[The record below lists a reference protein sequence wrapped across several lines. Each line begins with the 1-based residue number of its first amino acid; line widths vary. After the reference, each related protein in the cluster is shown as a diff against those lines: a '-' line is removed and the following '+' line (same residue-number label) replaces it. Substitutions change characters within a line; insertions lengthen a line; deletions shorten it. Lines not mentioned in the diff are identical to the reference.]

1 MNTAA
6 QPLAARMDA
15 APRLL
20 LEVRDEDARRRHV
33 VAAAGA
39 LAFHIAAAALLWW
52 MPSAPAVARPAP
64 QVVADLRSRSTP
76 LVAPPAPFRLTQK
89 EPQRGRP
96 AAEVDI
102 SALLPRPAIQQPQT
116 RGAAR
121 PFQPPPGAPEARRGR
136 ELDFDVPQVEMA
148 QALPPP
154 APNLPGAAP
163 PEAPRPAPPKQNSPF
178 EPVGAPTPSTQPRIA
193 LPSAGVQETV
203 KSIVKGAGGAGLTVG
218 DLPGPGGVTEGALQS
233 PRPGRPG
240 SSLELLS
247 DPKGVDFRPY
257 LVQVLASVRRNW
269 YAVMP
274 ESARLGARG
283 RVVIQ
288 FIISRSGQVP
298 KLVIATPS
306 GFDALDRAAVAS
318 ISASNPFPPLPAE
331 FSGQEIRLQLVFS
344 YNMPR

>member
-6 QPLAARMDA
+6 HPLAARADD

-20 LEVRDEDARRRHV
+20 LELRDEGALRRHL

-39 LAFHIAAAALLWW
+39 AAFHLFAAALLWW
-52 MPSAPAVARPAP
+52 MPAAPVVRPAA
-64 QVVADLRSRSTP
+64 QVLVDLRRATP
-76 LVAPPAPFRLTQK
+76 LTAPPASFRLTQK
-89 EPQRGRP
+89 EPQKGKP

-102 SALLPRPAIQQPQT
+102 SALLPRPAVKQPQT
-116 RGAAR
+116 RGSVR
-121 PFQPPPGAPEARRGR
+121 PFQPPPGAPELRRGR
-136 ELDFDVPQVEMA
+136 ELDFDLPQVEMA
-148 QALPPP
+148 QALPPAAPQLPGMAAPEPPKP
-154 APNLPGAAP
+154 APSKRDN
-163 PEAPRPAPPKQNSPF
+163 PF
-178 EPVGAPTPSTQPRIA
+178 EPVGGPPLPSAQPRIA
-193 LPSAGVQETV
+193 LPAGGVQETV
-203 KSIVKGAGGAGLTVG
+203 KSVVKGAGGAGITVG
-218 DLPGPGGVTEGALQS
+218 DAPGSGSVSEGIVQR

-240 SSLELLS
+240 STLELLS

-283 RVVIQ
+283 RVVVQ
-288 FIISRSGQVP
+288 FIIGRSGQVP
-298 KLVIATPS
+298 KLVIAMPS

-331 FSGQEIRLQLVFS
+331 FGGAEIRLQLVFS

>member
-6 QPLAARMDA
+6 HPPAARKDA
-15 APRLL
+15 VPRLL
-20 LEVRDEDARRRHV
+20 LEVRDEGARRRH
-33 VAAAGA
+33 AISAAGA
-39 LAFHIAAAALLWW
+39 AGFHLFVAALLWW
-52 MPSAPAVARPAP
+52 MPAAPSVRPAT
-64 QVVADLRSRSTP
+64 QVLVDLSRSTP
-76 LVAPPAPFRLTQK
+76 LVAPPTPFRLTQK
-89 EPQRGRP
+89 EPQRGSP

-116 RGAAR
+116 RGSVR
-121 PFQPPPGAPEARRGR
+121 PFQPPPGAPESRRGR
-136 ELDFDVPQVEMA
+136 ELDFDLPQVEMA
-148 QALPPP
+148 QNLPPP
-154 APNLPGAAP
+154 VPALPGIAP
-163 PEAPRPAPPKQNSPF
+163 PEAPKPAPPKRDNPF
-178 EPVGAPTPSTQPRIA
+178 EPVGAASAPSSQPRIA
-193 LPSAGVQETV
+193 LPGGGVQETV
-203 KSIVKGAGGAGLTVG
+203 KSVVKGAGGAGLTIG
-218 DLPGPGGVTEGALQS
+218 DAPGAGGVTEGMVQT

-240 SSLELLS
+240 STLELLS
-247 DPKGVDFRPY
+247 DPKGIDFRPY

-283 RVVIQ
+283 RVVVQ

-331 FSGQEIRLQLVFS
+331 FSGGEIRLQLVFS

>member
-6 QPLAARMDA
+6 HPLAARADD

-20 LEVRDEDARRRHV
+20 LEVRDDDAPRRHAI
-33 VAAAGA
+33 AAAGA
-39 LAFHIAAAALLWW
+39 AAFHLFAAALLWW
-52 MPSAPAVARPAP
+52 MPAAPSVRPST
-64 QVVADLRSRSTP
+64 QVLVDLRQSTP
-76 LVAPPAPFRLTQK
+76 LVAPPAPFRLTQR
-89 EPQRGRP
+89 EPQRGKP

-102 SALLPRPAIQQPQT
+102 SALLPRPALQQPQT
-116 RGAAR
+116 RGSVR
-121 PFQPPPGAPEARRGR
+121 PFEPPPGAPELRRGR
-136 ELDFDVPQVEMA
+136 ELDIDMPQVEMA
-148 QALPPP
+148 QALPPA
-154 APNLPGAAP
+154 APHLPGMAA
-163 PEAPRPAPPKQNSPF
+163 PEAPKPAPPKRDNPF
-178 EPVGAPTPSTQPRIA
+178 EPVGGPPLPSAQPRIA
-193 LPSAGVQETV
+193 LPGSGVQETV
-203 KSIVKGAGGAGLTVG
+203 KSVVKGAGGAGITVG
-218 DLPGPGGVTEGALQS
+218 DAPGSGGVSEGAVQA

-240 SSLELLS
+240 STLELLS

-283 RVVIQ
+283 RVVVQ

-298 KLVIATPS
+298 KLVIAVPS

-331 FSGQEIRLQLVFS
+331 FGGGEIRLQLVFS

>member
-6 QPLAARMDA
+6 HPLAARTDA
-15 APRLL
+15 VPRLL
-20 LEVRDEDARRRHV
+20 LEVRDESARRRHAI
-33 VAAAGA
+33 AAAGA
-39 LAFHIAAAALLWW
+39 AAFHLGIAALLWW
-52 MPSAPAVARPAP
+52 MPAAPSVRHAT
-64 QVVADLRSRSTP
+64 QVLVGLRQSTP
-76 LVAPPAPFRLTQK
+76 LVAPPASFRLTQK
-89 EPQRGRP
+89 EPQRGKP

-102 SALLPRPAIQQPQT
+102 SALLPHPALQQPRN
-116 RGAAR
+116 RGSVR
-121 PFQPPPGAPEARRGR
+121 PFQPPPGAPEIRRGR

-154 APNLPGAAP
+154 APNLPGMTA
-163 PEAPRPAPPKQNSPF
+163 PEAPRPAPPKRDNPF
-178 EPVGAPTPSTQPRIA
+178 EPVGAPSAPSAQPRIA
-193 LPSAGVQETV
+193 LPGSGVQETV
-203 KSIVKGAGGAGLTVG
+203 KSVVKGAGGAGITVG
-218 DLPGPGGVTEGALQS
+218 DTPGSGGVSEGVVQT

-240 SSLELLS
+240 STLELLS
-247 DPKGVDFRPY
+247 DPRGVDFRPY

-283 RVVIQ
+283 RVVVQ

-298 KLVIATPS
+298 KLVIAVPS

-331 FSGQEIRLQLVFS
+331 FGGGEIRLQLVFS

>member
-6 QPLAARMDA
+6 QPLAARTDA

-20 LEVRDEDARRRHV
+20 LELRDDGAPRRHAI
-33 VAAAGA
+33 AAAGA
-39 LAFHIAAAALLWW
+39 LAFHLAAAALLWW

-76 LVAPPAPFRLTQK
+76 LVAPPVPFRLTQK
-89 EPQRGRP
+89 EPQRGKP

-102 SALLPRPAIQQPQT
+102 SALLPRPAIQQPQM
-116 RGAAR
+116 RGSAR

-154 APNLPGAAP
+154 APNLPGVAP
-163 PEAPRPAPPKQNSPF
+163 PEAPKPAPPKQNNPF
-178 EPVGAPTPSTQPRIA
+178 EPVGAAVPSPQPRIA
-193 LPSAGVQETV
+193 LPSGGVQETV
-203 KSIVKGAGGAGLTVG
+203 RSIVKGAGGAGLTVG
-218 DLPGPGGVTEGALQS
+218 DVPGSGGVTEGALQS

-257 LVQVLASVRRNW
+257 LVQVLAAVRRNW

>member
-1 MNTAA
+1 MSTASD
-6 QPLAARMDA
+6 PLAARTDA
-15 APRLL
+15 LPRLL
-20 LEVRDEDARRRHV
+20 LEVRDEGARRRH
-33 VAAAGA
+33 AIAAGGA
-39 LAFHIAAAALLWW
+39 VAFHLLLAGVLWW
-52 MPSAPAVARPAP
+52 MPAAPATGRSST
-64 QVVADLRSRSTP
+64 QVLADLRRATP

-89 EPQRGRP
+89 EPQRGKP

-116 RGAAR
+116 RGSAR
-121 PFQPPPGAPEARRGR
+121 PFQPPPGAPETRRGR
-136 ELDFDVPQVEMA
+136 ELDFDVPLVEMA
-148 QALPPP
+148 QTLPPQ
-154 APNLPGAAP
+154 APSLTAILPSEP
-163 PEAPRPAPPKQNSPF
+163 PKPAPPRRDSPF
-178 EPVGAPTPSTQPRIA
+178 EPVAAASLPPSQPR
-193 LPSAGVQETV
+193 LPLPGGGARETV
-203 KSIVKGAGGAGLTVG
+203 QSVVKGAGGAGLAVG
-218 DLPGPGGVTEGALQS
+218 DVPGAGGVSEGIVQT

-240 SSLELLS
+240 STLELLS

-269 YAVMP
+269 HAVMP

-283 RVVIQ
+283 RVVVQ

-298 KLVIATPS
+298 KLVIASPS

-331 FSGQEIRLQLVFS
+331 FGGGEIRLQLVFS

>member
-6 QPLAARMDA
+6 HPLAARADDA
-15 APRLL
+15 PHLL
-20 LEVRDEDARRRHV
+20 LEVRDDGARRRHAI
-33 VAAAGA
+33 AAAGA
-39 LAFHIAAAALLWW
+39 AAFHLFAAALLWW
-52 MPSAPAVARPAP
+52 MPAAPSVRPAT
-64 QVVADLRSRSTP
+64 QVLVDLRQSTP

-89 EPQRGRP
+89 EPQRGKP

-102 SALLPRPAIQQPQT
+102 SALLPRPALQQPQT
-116 RGAAR
+116 RGSVR
-121 PFQPPPGAPEARRGR
+121 PFEPPPGAPELRRGR
-136 ELDFDVPQVEMA
+136 ELDIDMPQVEMA

-154 APNLPGAAP
+154 APHLPGVTP
-163 PEAPRPAPPKQNSPF
+163 PEAPRPAAPKRDNPF
-178 EPVGAPTPSTQPRIA
+178 EPVGGPPLPSAQPRIA
-193 LPSAGVQETV
+193 LPGSGVQETV
-203 KSIVKGAGGAGLTVG
+203 KSVVKGAGGAGITVG
-218 DLPGPGGVTEGALQS
+218 DTPGSGGVSEGVVQA

-240 SSLELLS
+240 STLELLS
-247 DPKGVDFRPY
+247 DPRGVDFRPY

-283 RVVIQ
+283 RVVVQ

-298 KLVIATPS
+298 KLVIAMPS

-331 FSGQEIRLQLVFS
+331 FGGGEIRLQLVFS